1 MIEQR
6 YFEATVVGQGVR
18 EGQVGREPEEPL
30 PVRVGVGLGGQ
41 WPEHVAAL
49 GGHLE
54 DLDPVRVVTGEVKAT
69 VP

>member
-6 YFEATVVGQGVR
+6 YLKATVVGQGVR
-18 EGQVGREPEEPL
+18 EGQVGREPEQPL
-30 PVRVGVGLGGQ
+30 PGPVRIGLGGQ

-49 GGHLE
+49 GSHLE
-54 DLDPVRVVTGEVKAT
+54 DLDPVRLVTGEVKAT

>member
-6 YFEATVVGQGVR
+6 YLKATVVGQGVR

-30 PVRVGVGLGGQ
+30 PGPVGVGLGAQ
-41 WPEHVAAL
+41 WPEHVAAIR
-49 GGHLE
+49 GHLE
-54 DLDPVRVVTGEVKAT
+54 DLDPMRVVTGEVKAT